1 MRRCWKNSFFLLENV
16 EKKNLRNF
24 RAPKRAG
31 KNKPQWSNTNGGEN
45 EKEYEYT
52 RNREVESGE
61 GTEAARREN
70 RADKTKCVKNG
81 GGKEN

>member
-1 MRRCWKNSFFLLENV
+1 M
-16 EKKNLRNF
+16 
-24 RAPKRAG
+24 
-31 KNKPQWSNTNGGEN
+31 NGEEN

-52 RNREVESGE
+52 RKREVESGE
-61 GTEAARREN
+61 GKSRREN